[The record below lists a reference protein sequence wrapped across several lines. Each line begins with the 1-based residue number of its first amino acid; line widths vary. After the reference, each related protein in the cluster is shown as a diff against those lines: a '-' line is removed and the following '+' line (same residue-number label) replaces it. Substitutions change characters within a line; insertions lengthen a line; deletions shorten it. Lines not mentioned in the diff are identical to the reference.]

1 MWRRLSNIA
10 RTLRS
15 PVAVRAK
22 AARDHVAQRLLLAQI
37 ELMDVL
43 VGDSLVPVR
52 TIAPKCLVTRRVAHH
67 GRVRWWVDRCGGAA
81 GLSLHTHDPLRA
93 AQAARA
99 ALGALV

>member
-10 RTLRS
+10 HKLRS

-67 GRVRWWVDRCGGAA
+67 GSVRWIAAA
-81 GLSLHTHDPLRA
+81 GKGL
-93 AQAARA
+93 
-99 ALGALV
+99 

>member
-43 VGDSLVPVR
+43 VGDSLVPQSAR
-52 TIAPKCLVTRRVAHH
+52 SHRNASSP
-67 GRVRWWVDRCGGAA
+67 A
-81 GLSLHTHDPLRA
+81 GLPTGKGVK
-93 AQAARA
+93 
-99 ALGALV
+99 LGGGY